1 MASSSTKII
10 VRAVGSIAEVDAA
23 AWDGLDHGPSP
34 FLRHGFLRALE
45 ESGSID
51 TASAKKRRSGW
62 SGLYLLAEQAGRLVG
77 EEIGR
82 AHV

>member
-1 MASSSTKII
+1 MASSSTKIV
-10 VRAVGSIAEVDAA
+10 VRAVGSIAEVEAA

-51 TASAKKRRSGW
+51 TAVTRPKPDAT
-62 SGLYLLAEQAGRLVG
+62 
-77 EEIGR
+77 
-82 AHV
+82 